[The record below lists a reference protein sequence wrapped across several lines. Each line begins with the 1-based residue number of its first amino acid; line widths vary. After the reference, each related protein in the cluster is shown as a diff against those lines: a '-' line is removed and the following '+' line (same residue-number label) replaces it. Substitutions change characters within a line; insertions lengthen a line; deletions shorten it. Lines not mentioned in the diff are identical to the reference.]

1 MTNWYDNEITRGI
14 LKAKYLHEGEDSFE
28 NLVDRVSSIFGDI
41 KDEVKT
47 AMLNA
52 DITPAGRILYGAGY
66 KDDRKVSLSNCY
78 IVGNVPEDSLES
90 ISQIDYEI
98 SRIGSMGGGVG
109 IALDNIRP
117 KGTKVNNSARISDG
131 VSFVLNKINNTGEN
145 IGQYT
150 RRMAIMVALICNH
163 PDIFEFLH
171 VKENNQK
178 LSAMNISIKFT
189 DDFMKAVK
197 NNEDYELKFEV
208 KSTGEVVNKT
218 INARDFF
225 KEFCE
230 VNRDWGDP
238 GCIFIDRVKNYNLLS
253 GYNDYSI
260 DVSNPCVTG
269 RTPILT
275 DKGYKRID
283 SLVGVNTRI
292 WNGNQWSN
300 VTPKVT
306 GHNQKMLN
314 IGVSNGMELDCTR
327 YHKFIL
333 ADGRRVKAENLL
345 VGDKLEK
352 WTYPVIDCGVYDTN
366 HDAYTNG
373 FYSGDGTKCK
383 NEIAIYGDK
392 EVVIPFLNTTH
403 VLSQKTRKVAVLAE
417 TPLGKSY
424 VPSTDMSVKYRLEW
438 LAGLIDS
445 DGCINDIGGSIAIS
459 SVDKDFLA
467 QVQIMISTLGC
478 FSSVGVMHE
487 AGIKQLPLNDGS
499 GLLGKFVCKESYRL
513 TISAWEVKKLLELGL
528 CLHRINVNP
537 NPNRNASRFITIT
550 SIREISDEEIVYC
563 FNEPI
568 NHSGIFNGIMT
579 AQCAEFFGNRGN
591 SCNLGSINLYN
602 VVDNKFTKD
611 ASVNVEKLEK
621 LVRLGVRMLNKTLDY
636 GYSMQPLDLNRAC
649 IDDWRSIGLG
659 VFGVADM
666 FIAMGIK
673 YGSEESLK
681 VISDVF
687 DTMNVVALDESAE
700 IAKETKTFG
709 KYSWSKTNK
718 SPIIQALKLGH
729 KPVYDKIKKYGLANG
744 TLLSIAP
751 TGTIS
756 LFMGGLS
763 GGCEPL
769 FKVGYERTTHSS
781 EDEGKHFTVFARSVK
796 DLIEYSKLGSN
807 ITIDEVKAKFPF
819 IVESHEIKPIDRIAM
834 QSIMQDYTDNAI
846 SSTINLPEGTSADT
860 IFDIYVKAWEQGLKG
875 VTVFVDNCKRGNIL
889 GVNTNKKE
897 EEIKSVVTYD
907 TVSPISRRST
917 AEVAGKT
924 YRLRTACVDK
934 FYITVNK
941 TDEGDVFEIF
951 ANPSGGCQANITT
964 ITRLISMSLRSGVKV
979 DEIINE
985 LGSMKCPAC
994 QALRRRG
1001 EKDVE
1006 LSCGNALATALRK
1019 AYKDDYVA
1027 PVVVKEDNTAV
1038 TVDNSRGLYECPECH
1053 QKTLRLEAKCS
1064 TCSNCGY
1071 SKCE

>member
-14 LKAKYLHEGEDSFE
+14 LKAKYLHEGEESFE

-117 KGTKVNNSARISDG
+117 KGTKINNSARISDG

-208 KSTGEVVNKT
+208 KSTGEIVNKT

-253 GYNDYSI
+253 GYKDYSI
-260 DVSNPCVTG
+260 DVSNP
-269 RTPILT
+269 
-275 DKGYKRID
+275 
-283 SLVGVNTRI
+283 
-292 WNGNQWSN
+292 
-300 VTPKVT
+300 
-306 GHNQKMLN
+306 
-314 IGVSNGMELDCTR
+314 
-327 YHKFIL
+327 
-333 ADGRRVKAENLL
+333 
-345 VGDKLEK
+345 
-352 WTYPVIDCGVYDTN
+352 
-366 HDAYTNG
+366 
-373 FYSGDGTKCK
+373 
-383 NEIAIYGDK
+383 
-392 EVVIPFLNTTH
+392 
-403 VLSQKTRKVAVLAE
+403 
-417 TPLGKSY
+417 
-424 VPSTDMSVKYRLEW
+424 
-438 LAGLIDS
+438 
-445 DGCINDIGGSIAIS
+445 
-459 SVDKDFLA
+459 
-467 QVQIMISTLGC
+467 
-478 FSSVGVMHE
+478 
-487 AGIKQLPLNDGS
+487 
-499 GLLGKFVCKESYRL
+499 
-513 TISAWEVKKLLELGL
+513 
-528 CLHRINVNP
+528 
-537 NPNRNASRFITIT
+537 
-550 SIREISDEEIVYC
+550 
-563 FNEPI
+563 
-568 NHSGIFNGIMT
+568 
-579 AQCAEFFGNRGN
+579 CAEFFGNRGN

-611 ASVNVEKLEK
+611 ASVNTEKLDK

-687 DTMNVVALDESAE
+687 DTMNIVALDESAE

-718 SPIIQALKLGH
+718 STIIQALKLGH

-1027 PVVVKEDNTAV
+1027 PVVVKGDNTAV